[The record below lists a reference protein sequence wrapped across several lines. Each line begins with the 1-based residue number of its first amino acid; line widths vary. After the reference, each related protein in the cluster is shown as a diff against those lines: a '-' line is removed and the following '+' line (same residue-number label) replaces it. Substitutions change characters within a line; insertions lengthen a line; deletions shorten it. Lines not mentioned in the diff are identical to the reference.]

1 MVMDYC
7 FKVRWAEWNGM
18 YRDDVRRFIKGMKGS
33 FATRVAGSSDL
44 YQVNQRKPPYHGVN
58 FIIAHDGFTLRDHTI
73 LSLDECPFL
82 TYLFCNLELWFGR
95 GNWQMK
101 NFHLALMISQLDAKN
116 SRTILELIKFRHTHH
131 ACVLKHENFLS
142 KIDNWDNPESKL
154 HDSVSGQDV
163 YAAFNPHDYFVTVE
177 KTMAD
182 TNMESPDDFVKEG
195 VSETYNVAPFSSIP
209 LKSM

>member
-1 MVMDYC
+1 MDYC
-7 FKVRWAEWNGM
+7 FKFRWAEWNGM

-44 YQVNQRKPPYHGVN
+44 YQVNQRKPPYRGVN

-73 LSLDECPFL
+73 L
-82 TYLFCNLELWFGR
+82 R

-101 NFHLALMISQLDAKN
+101 NFHLALMISQ
-116 SRTILELIKFRHTHH
+116 
-131 ACVLKHENFLS
+131 
-142 KIDNWDNPESKL
+142 IDNWDNPESKL

>member
-1 MVMDYC
+1 MDYC
-7 FKVRWAEWNGM
+7 FKFRWAEWNGM
-18 YRDDVRRFIKGMKGS
+18 YRDDARGFIKGMKGS

-73 LSLDECPFL
+73 L
-82 TYLFCNLELWFGR
+82 R

-101 NFHLALMISQLDAKN
+101 NFHLALMISQWKEA
-116 SRTILELIKFRHTHH
+116 SLISYK
-131 ACVLKHENFLS
+131 LIWMDSPL
-142 KIDNWDNPESKL
+142 L